1 MTSVSL
7 APGNWHYCS
16 ECKKGFQ
23 GLGTLPKN
31 LTLCSI
37 IESYKN
43 GLGETTSNS
52 LPRTQQ
58 QMGRKEL
65 HIQTGD
71 HYASSDVASD
81 KGQNNV
87 GLPKVSTSPQLEDTG
102 IKMDPK
108 SSSSDDSALKRET
121 NEDKIR
127 LSGLAKDL
135 KVKLAATEVLLH
147 KETEK
152 QTETKAICDD
162 VREKFGGFLQQM
174 RDLIEKYTIT
184 GMELIEIQLR
194 PTEEAMDRHVKHV
207 SDFHSQLK
215 EAQLQ
220 ATALL
225 DEQDGASF
233 CQGLLTVES
242 LITRLM
248 GVPLQEMA
256 KAAEVTHP
264 NLAGACVEL
273 EHQNAQLRVELS
285 STQRALRNF
294 LNPSEVTFDP
304 HTVHPNLVLSEDLKT
319 VTYSNTKQPYPSQ
332 AKRFISF
339 YQVLSSQTFG
349 ESFGVAGGEHCWE
362 LQLEN
367 CPWVVGVC
375 YEGLPRSGP
384 SSALES
390 IAGCWCLMYYENRL
404 RAYEKMQ
411 ATELKRTTSLRRV
424 QIRVSFKNQSVS
436 FYSVSNIDATKTH
449 LHTCQVAFTEPVH
462 LAVRIMSGQPKARIT
477 VC

>member
-1 MTSVSL
+1 MTSMSRE
-7 APGNWHYCS
+7 GNRHYCS
-16 ECKKGFQ
+16 ECKKGFE

-31 LTLCSI
+31 LELCSI

-43 GLGETTSNS
+43 GLEETTS
-52 LPRTQQ
+52 LQRTQQ
-58 QMGRKEL
+58 QRGRKEM

-71 HYASSDVASD
+71 HYASPDVASD
-81 KGQNNV
+81 EGQKNV
-87 GLPKVSTSPQLEDTG
+87 GLPKVSTSPQLEDVG

-108 SSSSDDSALKRET
+108 SPCCSDDSALKREC
-121 NEDKIR
+121 NKGRIR

-135 KVKLAATEVLLH
+135 KFKLATAEVLLH

-152 QTETKAICDD
+152 QRETKTIHDD
-162 VREKFGGFLQQM
+162 VREKFGGLLQQM
-174 RDLIEKYTIT
+174 SDLIEKYTTT
-184 GMELIEIQLR
+184 GMELLEIQLR
-194 PTEEAMDRHVKHV
+194 PTEEAMDRHVKQV

-225 DEQDGASF
+225 EEPDGASF
-233 CQGLLTVES
+233 CRGLSTVEP
-242 LITRLM
+242 LIARLM

-256 KAAEVTHP
+256 KAAEITYP
-264 NLAGACVEL
+264 NLAGACAEL
-273 EHQNAQLRVELS
+273 EHQNAQLRLELS

-304 HTVHPNLVLSEDLKT
+304 VTVHPNLVLSEDLKT

-339 YQVLSSQTFG
+339 YQVLSSQSFG

-367 CPWVVGVC
+367 CSWVVGVC

-384 SSALES
+384 GSALES
-390 IAGCWCLMYYENRL
+390 IAGCWCLMYHDNRL
-404 RAYEKMQ
+404 RAYEKTQ

-424 QIRVSFKNQSVS
+424 QIHVSFKNQSVS
-436 FYSVSNIDATKTH
+436 FFSVSNIDATKKH